1 MADHYQAAAH
11 KKKISSDNN
20 NNNNNMMRKNSN
32 QTNATSNSN
41 PSNSQRIILNDSNLN
56 HHNHYA
62 SSTIAAASNNND
74 YGGGFNVHSALQ
86 YNSLISRSN
95 TNNAILTPTNMSE
108 NGSMLLTKSNG
119 EVLMMDENNMRSY
132 KKQPQISMYHNNNSN
147 ANPDVSSP
155 LMSNTNSFASNNKSQ
170 MREVKFN
177 ENAHLGSLR
186 LPQVN
191 SIDSKHEKKNVFYL
205 NTQLVS
211 N

>member
-1 MADHYQAAAH
+1 MADHYQAAQ
-11 KKKISSDNN
+11 KKKISSDN

-62 SSTIAAASNNND
+62 STIAASNNND

-132 KKQPQISMYHNNNSN
+132 KKQPQMSMYHNNGN

-170 MREVKFN
+170 LREVKFN

-191 SIDSKHEKKNVFYL
+191 SIDSKNEKKNVFKL
-205 NTQLVS
+205 NS
-211 N
+211 